1 MSGPSLGYIAAGIA
15 TAVTAIYSPVCAIF
29 VALFSLNIIVAL
41 ALSKAMRIINEY
53 IRNQSMSS

>member
-29 VALFSLNIIVAL
+29 VALFSFGVIADKHNSGSGSIEGDED
-41 ALSKAMRIINEY
+41 N
-53 IRNQSMSS
+53 